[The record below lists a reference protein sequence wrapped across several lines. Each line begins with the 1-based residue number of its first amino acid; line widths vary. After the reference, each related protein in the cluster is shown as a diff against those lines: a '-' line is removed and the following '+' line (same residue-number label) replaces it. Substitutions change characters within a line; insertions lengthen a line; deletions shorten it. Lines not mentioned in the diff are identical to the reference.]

1 MPFFSFNPSRH
12 RQWIAG
18 LLVGCASLTCGAQIT
33 VDQSLTFQE
42 YVNSLLGE
50 GVVAY
55 NVNHTG
61 ANLQFGFFEG
71 GASVG
76 FPIDEGVVLSSANA
90 LSAFPDADG
99 TCLGENVPLDSSET
113 GDPVLNSDLLE
124 ISQSVSGL
132 LDASL
137 TDDEEMAI
145 IQADLSMQTGNFA
158 AFLDGQNQA
167 QSVNDVCALEFDF
180 EPAGDFVSFN
190 YVFASEEYWAYEYQ
204 VYNDVFAFFLSGEGI
219 SGQYGPVP
227 GFPNGAVN
235 IAEVPGNDP
244 QLPVTISSVNADVN
258 AEYFLTYQDIDEDFD
273 GIPEI
278 QNSDINGDG
287 DSDVCFDGATVVLTA
302 VYPVLCGETYHIELA
317 VGDGQDGALGTHV
330 FIEAGS
336 FGSPI
341 PTTYESQAAP
351 ECDPDPDDDDV
362 IYCAWEDCG
371 ASTITISRPCAVSS
385 LYPFNFDLITAE
397 GSQATLDE
405 DLLGLPS
412 SASIPVGEYSL
423 SLTFE
428 VPQDNIDEG
437 TETLYLKVVSGSIE
451 SEITVILFDTPAFES
466 ELPEEYIVPC
476 DETEEICV
484 DLIQDP
490 FYEYPPVEY
499 AWSVNGVSYG
509 EDSCITYGAL
519 TSSLVEVYLEDGC
532 EREDYHQ
539 SVFTVPYEPLEVSTS
554 NDTLLC
560 NGAEMLLTL
569 EVDGGQPPYQ
579 IQWDDFSDE
588 DYVHLI
594 GPEENTNYEVVV
606 VDNCDYSEEE
616 VTQVRVQTVETTIIR
631 ENLGGDAYQ
640 FDVLT
645 DPEEPFEGAY
655 IYAWD
660 FGDGEG
666 SFLRRPVHTFDGVST
681 YETLVNVVTDIGC
694 TDSDR
699 IDVYG
704 DVIFYIPTAF
714 TPDND
719 GLNDVLTFNGRQ
731 VRLFE
736 IWIFNRWG
744 EQVYHSTDVNEVW
757 TGDVNDGTHYA
768 PNGVYHWLIKATG
781 FDTDAQEFRG
791 FVHLIR

>member
-1 MPFFSFNPSRH
+1 MSRLSFKSTLSKS
-12 RQWIAG
+12 W
-18 LLVGCASLTCGAQIT
+18 LYGCLFATLASTGYAQIT
-33 VDQSLTFQE
+33 VDQSLTIEQ
-42 YVNSLLGE
+42 YVNDVLLGE
-50 GVVAY
+50 GVTAT
-55 NVNHTG
+55 NISFEG
-61 ANLQFGFFEG
+61 SMEQFGYMTG
-71 GASVG
+71 GLDNG
-76 FPIDEGVVLSSANA
+76 FPIEGGLILSSGNA
-90 LSAFPDADG
+90 ADAFCAGQGCIGCNGP
-99 TCLGENVPLDSSET
+99 TPT
-113 GDPVLNSDLLE
+113 DPDLLE
-124 ISQSVSGL
+124 IANDVPPL
-132 LDASL
+132 ID
-137 TDDEEMAI
+137 
-145 IQADLSMQTGNFA
+145 QAFTVG
-158 AFLDGQNQA
+158 
-167 QSVNDVCALEFDF
+167 SVNDLCVIEFDF
-180 EPAGDFVSFN
+180 DPAGDFVSFN
-190 YVFASEEYWAYEYQ
+190 YIFGSEEYEAFENTQ
-204 VYNDVFAFFLSGEGI
+204 YNDIFAFFLSGAGI
-219 SGQYGPVP
+219 TGQYNAPVGFPGQAINIATVP
-227 GFPNGAVN
+227 GS
-235 IAEVPGNDP
+235 DP
-244 QLPVTISSVNADVN
+244 ELPITISSVNGTINPEFYVLNDN
-258 AEYFLTYQDIDEDFD
+258 DDICM
-273 GIPEI
+273 
-278 QNSDINGDG
+278 NGY
-287 DSDVCFDGATVVLTA
+287 TTVLTA
-302 VYPVLCGETYHIELA
+302 VYPVICGETYHIKLA
-317 VGDGQDGALGTHV
+317 IGDGSDTILDSV
-330 FIEAGS
+330 VILEEGS

-351 ECDPDPDDDDV
+351 RCDPDPDDDDV

-371 ASTITISRPCAVSS
+371 PSTITISRPCAVSS
-385 LYPFNFDLITAE
+385 LFPFNFDLIAAE
-397 GSQATLDE
+397 GSEATLDE

-466 ELPEEYIVPC
+466 ELQEEYVVPC

-484 DLIQDP
+484 ELIQDP

-499 AWSVNGVSYG
+499 AWSINGVSYG

-519 TSSLVEVYLEDGC
+519 TSSLVEVYMEDGC
-532 EREDYHQ
+532 EREGYHQ
-539 SVFTVPYEPLEVSTS
+539 SVFTVPYEPLDVRTS

-579 IQWDDFSDE
+579 IQWDDFNDE

-594 GPEENTNYEVVV
+594 DPEENTNYEVVV
-606 VDNCDYSEEE
+606 VDNCDYSEEK
-616 VTQVRVQTVETTIIR
+616 VTQVRVQTVETTIVR

-645 DPEEPFEGAY
+645 DPAEPFEGAY
-655 IYAWD
+655 FYTWD
-660 FGDGEG
+660 FGDGDG

-681 YETLVNVVTDIGC
+681 YETVVNVVTDIGC

-719 GLNDVLTFNGRQ
+719 GLNDVLAFNGRQ

-744 EQVYHSTDVNEVW
+744 EQVYHSTDLNEVW

>member
-1 MPFFSFNPSRH
+1 MSRLSI
-12 RQWIAG
+12 QSTLSKSW
-18 LLVGCASLTCGAQIT
+18 LSGCLFATVASTGYAQIT
-33 VDQSLTFQE
+33 VDQSLTIEQ
-42 YVNSLLGE
+42 YVNDVLLGE
-50 GVVAY
+50 GVTAT
-55 NVNHTG
+55 NISFEG
-61 ANLQFGFFEG
+61 SMEQFGYMTG
-71 GASVG
+71 GLDNG
-76 FPIDEGVVLSSANA
+76 FPIEGGLILSSGNA
-90 LSAFPDADG
+90 ADAFCAGQGCIGCNGP
-99 TCLGENVPLDSSET
+99 TPT
-113 GDPVLNSDLLE
+113 DPDLLE
-124 ISQSVSGL
+124 IANDVPPL
-132 LDASL
+132 ID
-137 TDDEEMAI
+137 
-145 IQADLSMQTGNFA
+145 QAFTVG
-158 AFLDGQNQA
+158 
-167 QSVNDVCALEFDF
+167 SVNDLCVIEFDF
-180 EPAGDFVSFN
+180 DPAGDFVSFN
-190 YVFASEEYWAYEYQ
+190 YIFGSEEYESFENTQ
-204 VYNDVFAFFLSGEGI
+204 YNDIFAFFLSGAGI
-219 SGQYGPVP
+219 TGQYNAPVGFPGQAINIATVP
-227 GFPNGAVN
+227 GS
-235 IAEVPGNDP
+235 DP
-244 QLPVTISSVNADVN
+244 ELPITISSVNGTINPEFYVLNDN
-258 AEYFLTYQDIDEDFD
+258 DDICM
-273 GIPEI
+273 
-278 QNSDINGDG
+278 NGY
-287 DSDVCFDGATVVLTA
+287 TTVLTA
-302 VYPVLCGETYHIELA
+302 VYPVICGETYHIKLA
-317 VGDGQDGALGTHV
+317 IGDGSDTILDSV
-330 FIEAGS
+330 VILEEGS

-351 ECDPDPDDDDV
+351 RCDPDPDDDDV

-371 ASTITISRPCAVSS
+371 PSTITISRPCAVSS
-385 LYPFNFDLITAE
+385 LFPFNFDLIAAE
-397 GSQATLDE
+397 GSEATLDE

-466 ELPEEYIVPC
+466 ELQEEYVVPC

-484 DLIQDP
+484 ELIQDP

-499 AWSVNGVSYG
+499 AWSINGVSYG

-519 TSSLVEVYLEDGC
+519 TSSLGEVYLEDGC
-532 EREDYHQ
+532 EREGYHQ
-539 SVFTVPYEPLEVSTS
+539 SVFTVPYEPLDVRTS

-579 IQWDDFSDE
+579 IQWDDFNDE

-594 GPEENTNYEVVV
+594 DPEENTNYEVVV
-606 VDNCDYSEEE
+606 VDNCDYSEEK
-616 VTQVRVQTVETTIIR
+616 VTQVRVQTVETTIVR

-645 DPEEPFEGAY
+645 DPAEPFEGAY
-655 IYAWD
+655 FYTWD
-660 FGDGEG
+660 FGDGDG

-681 YETLVNVVTDIGC
+681 YETVVNVVTDIGC

-719 GLNDVLTFNGRQ
+719 GLNDVLAFNGRQ

-744 EQVYHSTDVNEVW
+744 EQVYHSTDLNEVW

>member
-1 MPFFSFNPSRH
+1 MSRLSFKSTLSKS
-12 RQWIAG
+12 W
-18 LLVGCASLTCGAQIT
+18 LCGCLFATLASTGYAQIT
-33 VDQSLTFQE
+33 VDQSLTIEQ
-42 YVNSLLGE
+42 YVNDVLLGE
-50 GVVAY
+50 GVTAT
-55 NVNHTG
+55 NISFEG
-61 ANLQFGFFEG
+61 SMEQFGYMTG
-71 GASVG
+71 GLDNG
-76 FPIDEGVVLSSANA
+76 FPIEGGLILSSGNA
-90 LSAFPDADG
+90 ADAFCAGQGCIGCNGP
-99 TCLGENVPLDSSET
+99 TPT
-113 GDPVLNSDLLE
+113 DPDLLE
-124 ISQSVSGL
+124 IANDVPPL
-132 LDASL
+132 ID
-137 TDDEEMAI
+137 
-145 IQADLSMQTGNFA
+145 QAFTVG
-158 AFLDGQNQA
+158 
-167 QSVNDVCALEFDF
+167 SVNDLCVIEFDF
-180 EPAGDFVSFN
+180 DPAGDFVSFN
-190 YVFASEEYWAYEYQ
+190 YIFGSEEYESFENTQ
-204 VYNDVFAFFLSGEGI
+204 YNDIFAFFLSGAGI
-219 SGQYGPVP
+219 TGQYNAPVGFPGQAINIATVP
-227 GFPNGAVN
+227 GS
-235 IAEVPGNDP
+235 DP
-244 QLPVTISSVNADVN
+244 ELPITISSVNGTINPEFYVLNDN
-258 AEYFLTYQDIDEDFD
+258 DDICM
-273 GIPEI
+273 
-278 QNSDINGDG
+278 NGY
-287 DSDVCFDGATVVLTA
+287 TTVLTA
-302 VYPVLCGETYHIELA
+302 VYPVICGETYHIKLA
-317 VGDGQDGALGTHV
+317 IGDGSDTILDSV
-330 FIEAGS
+330 VILEEGS

-351 ECDPDPDDDDV
+351 RCDPDPDDDDV

-371 ASTITISRPCAVSS
+371 PSTITISRPCAVSS
-385 LYPFNFDLITAE
+385 LFPFNFDLIAAE
-397 GSQATLDE
+397 GSEATLDE

-466 ELPEEYIVPC
+466 ELQEEYVVPC

-484 DLIQDP
+484 ELIQDP

-499 AWSVNGVSYG
+499 AWSINGVSYG

-532 EREDYHQ
+532 EREGYHQ
-539 SVFTVPYEPLEVSTS
+539 SVFTVPFDPLDVRTS

-579 IQWDDFSDE
+579 IQWDDFNDE

-594 GPEENTNYEVVV
+594 DPEENTNYEVVV
-606 VDNCDYSEEE
+606 VDNCNYSEEKI
-616 VTQVRVQTVETTIIR
+616 TQVRVQTVETTIIR

-645 DPEEPFEGAY
+645 DPAEPFEGAY
-655 IYAWD
+655 FYTWD
-660 FGDGEG
+660 FGDGDG
-666 SFLRRPVHTFDGVST
+666 SFLRRPIHTFDGVST
-681 YETLVNVVTDIGC
+681 YETVVNVVTDIGC

-719 GLNDVLTFNGRQ
+719 GLNDVLAFNGRQ

-744 EQVYHSTDVNEVW
+744 EQVYHSTDLNEVW
-757 TGDVNDGTHYA
+757 TGDVNDGTYYA

>member
-1 MPFFSFNPSRH
+1 MSRLSFKSTLSKS
-12 RQWIAG
+12 W
-18 LLVGCASLTCGAQIT
+18 LYGCMFATLASTGYAQIT
-33 VDQSLTFQE
+33 VDQSLTIEQ
-42 YVNSLLGE
+42 YVNDVLLGE
-50 GVVAY
+50 GVTAT
-55 NVNHTG
+55 NISFEG
-61 ANLQFGFFEG
+61 SMEQFGYMTG
-71 GASVG
+71 GLDNG
-76 FPIDEGVVLSSANA
+76 FPIEGGLILSSGNA
-90 LSAFPDADG
+90 ADAFCAGQGCIGCNGP
-99 TCLGENVPLDSSET
+99 TPT
-113 GDPVLNSDLLE
+113 DPDLLE
-124 ISQSVSGL
+124 IANDVPPL
-132 LDASL
+132 ID
-137 TDDEEMAI
+137 
-145 IQADLSMQTGNFA
+145 QAFTVG
-158 AFLDGQNQA
+158 
-167 QSVNDVCALEFDF
+167 SVNDLCVIEFDF
-180 EPAGDFVSFN
+180 DPAGDFVSFN
-190 YVFASEEYWAYEYQ
+190 YIFGSEEYEAFENTQ
-204 VYNDVFAFFLSGEGI
+204 YNDIFAFFLSGAGI
-219 SGQYGPVP
+219 TGQYNAPVGFPGQAINIATVP
-227 GFPNGAVN
+227 GS
-235 IAEVPGNDP
+235 DP
-244 QLPVTISSVNADVN
+244 ELPITISSVNGTINPEFYVLNDN
-258 AEYFLTYQDIDEDFD
+258 DDICM
-273 GIPEI
+273 
-278 QNSDINGDG
+278 NGY
-287 DSDVCFDGATVVLTA
+287 TTVLTA
-302 VYPVLCGETYHIELA
+302 VYPVICGETYHIKLA
-317 VGDGQDGALGTHV
+317 IGDGSDTILDSV
-330 FIEAGS
+330 VILEEGS

-351 ECDPDPDDDDV
+351 RCDPDPDDDDV

-371 ASTITISRPCAVSS
+371 PSTITISRPCAVSS
-385 LYPFNFDLITAE
+385 LFPFNFDLIAAE
-397 GSQATLDE
+397 GSEATLDE

-466 ELPEEYIVPC
+466 ELQEEYVVPC

-484 DLIQDP
+484 ELIQDP

-499 AWSVNGVSYG
+499 AWSINGVSYG

-532 EREDYHQ
+532 EREGYHQ
-539 SVFTVPYEPLEVSTS
+539 SVFTVPYEPLDVRTS

-579 IQWDDFSDE
+579 IQWDDFNDE

-594 GPEENTNYEVVV
+594 DPEENTNYEVVV
-606 VDNCDYSEEE
+606 VDNCDYSEEK
-616 VTQVRVQTVETTIIR
+616 VTQVRVQTVETTIVR

-645 DPEEPFEGAY
+645 DPAEPFEGAY
-655 IYAWD
+655 FYTWD
-660 FGDGEG
+660 FGDGDG
-666 SFLRRPVHTFDGVST
+666 SFLRRPAHTFDGVST
-681 YETLVNVVTDIGC
+681 YETVVNVKTDIGC

-719 GLNDVLTFNGRQ
+719 GLNDVLAFNGRQ

-744 EQVYHSTDVNEVW
+744 EQVYHSTDLNEVW

>member
-1 MPFFSFNPSRH
+1 MSRLSFQSSFSKS
-12 RQWIAG
+12 W
-18 LLVGCASLTCGAQIT
+18 LYGCLFATLASTGYAQIT
-33 VDQSLTFQE
+33 VDQSLTIEQ
-42 YVNSLLGE
+42 YVNDVLLGE
-50 GVVAY
+50 GVTAT
-55 NVNHTG
+55 NISFEG
-61 ANLQFGFFEG
+61 SMEQFGYMTG
-71 GASVG
+71 GLDNG
-76 FPIDEGVVLSSANA
+76 FPIEGGLILSSGNA
-90 LSAFPDADG
+90 SDAFCAGQGCIGCNGP
-99 TCLGENVPLDSSET
+99 TPT
-113 GDPVLNSDLLE
+113 DPDLLE
-124 ISQSVSGL
+124 IANDVPPL
-132 LDASL
+132 ID
-137 TDDEEMAI
+137 
-145 IQADLSMQTGNFA
+145 QAFTVG
-158 AFLDGQNQA
+158 
-167 QSVNDVCALEFDF
+167 SVNDLCVIEFDF
-180 EPAGDFVSFN
+180 DPAGDFVSFN
-190 YVFASEEYWAYEYQ
+190 YIFGSEEYESFENTQ
-204 VYNDVFAFFLSGEGI
+204 YNDIFAFFLSGAGI
-219 SGQYGPVP
+219 TGQYNAPVGFPGQAINIATVP
-227 GFPNGAVN
+227 GS
-235 IAEVPGNDP
+235 DP
-244 QLPVTISSVNADVN
+244 ELPITISSVNGTINPEFYVVN
-258 AEYFLTYQDIDEDFD
+258 DNDDICM
-273 GIPEI
+273 
-278 QNSDINGDG
+278 NGY
-287 DSDVCFDGATVVLTA
+287 TTVLTA
-302 VYPVLCGETYHIELA
+302 VYPVICGETYHIKLA
-317 VGDGQDGALGTHV
+317 IGDGSDTILDSV
-330 FIEAGS
+330 VILEEGS

-351 ECDPDPDDDDV
+351 RCDPDPDDDDV

-371 ASTITISRPCAVSS
+371 PSTITISRPCAVSS
-385 LYPFNFDLITAE
+385 LFPFNFDLIAAE
-397 GSQATLDE
+397 GSEATLDE

-466 ELPEEYIVPC
+466 ELQEEYVVPC

-484 DLIQDP
+484 ELIQDP

-499 AWSVNGVSYG
+499 AWSINGVSYG

-532 EREDYHQ
+532 EREGYHQ
-539 SVFTVPYEPLEVSTS
+539 SVFTVPYEPLDVRTS

-579 IQWDDFSDE
+579 IQWDDFNDE

-594 GPEENTNYEVVV
+594 DPEENTNYEVVV
-606 VDNCDYSEEE
+606 VDNCDYSEEK
-616 VTQVRVQTVETTIIR
+616 VTQVRVQTVETTIVR

-645 DPEEPFEGAY
+645 DPAEPFEGAY
-655 IYAWD
+655 FYTWD
-660 FGDGEG
+660 FGDGDG

-681 YETLVNVVTDIGC
+681 YETVVNVVTDIGC
-694 TDSDR
+694 TSSDR

-719 GLNDVLTFNGRQ
+719 GLNDVLAFNGRQ

-744 EQVYHSTDVNEVW
+744 EQVYHSTDLNEVW

>member
-1 MPFFSFNPSRH
+1 MFCLSHPSEPKRH
-12 RQWIAG
+12 
-18 LLVGCASLTCGAQIT
+18 LLVTFGLCLSAWTCTAQIT
-33 VDQSLTFQE
+33 VDQSLTIQQ
-42 YVNSLLGE
+42 YVNDVLLGE
-50 GVVAY
+50 GVTAT
-55 NVNHTG
+55 NISFEG
-61 ANLQFGFFEG
+61 SMEQFGHMTG
-71 GASVG
+71 GLDNG
-76 FPIDEGVVLSSANA
+76 FPIEGGLILSSGNA
-90 LSAFPDADG
+90 ADAFCAGIGCVGCNGPTPTDA
-99 TCLGENVPLDSSET
+99 
-113 GDPVLNSDLLE
+113 DLLE
-124 ISQSVSGL
+124 IANDVPPL
-132 LDASL
+132 ID
-137 TDDEEMAI
+137 
-145 IQADLSMQTGNFA
+145 QTFTVA
-158 AFLDGQNQA
+158 
-167 QSVNDVCALEFDF
+167 SVNDLCVIEFDF
-180 EPAGDFVSFN
+180 DPAGDFVSFN
-190 YVFASEEYWAYEYQ
+190 YIFGSEEYEAFENSQ
-204 VYNDVFAFFLSGEGI
+204 YNDIFAFFLSGAGI
-219 SGQYGPVP
+219 TGQYDAPVGFPGQAINIATVP
-227 GFPNGAVN
+227 GS
-235 IAEVPGNDP
+235 DP
-244 QLPVTISSVNADVN
+244 ELPITISSVNGSIN
-258 AEYFLTYQDIDEDFD
+258 PEYYILNDNDDICM
-273 GIPEI
+273 
-278 QNSDINGDG
+278 NGY
-287 DSDVCFDGATVVLTA
+287 TTVLTA
-302 VYPVLCGETYHIELA
+302 VYPVICGETYHIKLA
-317 VGDGQDGALGTHV
+317 IGDGSDTILDSV
-330 FIEAGS
+330 VILEEGS

-351 ECDPDPDDDDV
+351 RCDPDPDDDDV

-371 ASTITISRPCAVSS
+371 PSTITISRPCAVSS
-385 LYPFNFDLITAE
+385 LFPFNFDLIAAE
-397 GSQATLDE
+397 GSEATLDE

-466 ELPEEYIVPC
+466 ELQEEFIVPC
-476 DETEEICV
+476 DETEEVCV
-484 DLIQDP
+484 ELIQDP

-532 EREDYHQ
+532 ERENYHQ
-539 SVFTVPYEPLEVSTS
+539 SVFTVPYEPLDVRTS

-569 EVDGGQPPYQ
+569 EIDGGQPPYQ
-579 IQWDDFSDE
+579 IQWDDFNDE
-588 DYVHLI
+588 DFVHLI
-594 GPEENTNYEVVV
+594 DPEENTDYEVVV
-606 VDNCDYSEEE
+606 VDNCDYAEEK
-616 VTQVRVQTVETTIIR
+616 VTQVRVQTVQTTIVR

-645 DPEEPFEGAY
+645 DPEEPFDGAY
-655 IYAWD
+655 FYTWD
-660 FGDGEG
+660 FGDGDG

-681 YETLVNVVTDIGC
+681 YETVVNVVTDIGC

-719 GLNDVLTFNGRQ
+719 GLNDVLAFNGRQ

-736 IWIFNRWG
+736 VWIFNRWG
-744 EQVYHSTDVNEVW
+744 EQVYHSTDLNEVW
-757 TGDVNDGTHYA
+757 TGDVNEGTHYA

>member
-1 MPFFSFNPSRH
+1 MYCLSFNVLR
-12 RQWIAG
+12 RKFFFAG
-18 LLVGCASLTCGAQIT
+18 SLWVTCALTGYAQIT
-33 VDQSLTFQE
+33 VDQSLTIEQ
-42 YVNSLLGE
+42 YVNDVLLGE
-50 GVVAY
+50 GVTAT
-55 NVNHTG
+55 NISFEG
-61 ANLQFGFFEG
+61 SMEQFGYMTG
-71 GASVG
+71 GLDNG
-76 FPIDEGVVLSSANA
+76 FPIEGGLILSSGNA
-90 LSAFPDADG
+90 ADAFCAGQGCIGCNGPAP
-99 TCLGENVPLDSSET
+99 T
-113 GDPVLNSDLLE
+113 DPDLLE
-124 ISQSVSGL
+124 IANDVPPLIGESFSVS
-132 LDASL
+132 
-137 TDDEEMAI
+137 
-145 IQADLSMQTGNFA
+145 
-158 AFLDGQNQA
+158 
-167 QSVNDVCALEFDF
+167 SVNDLCVLEFDF
-180 EPAGDFVSFN
+180 DPAGDFVSFN
-190 YVFASEEYWAYEYQ
+190 YIFGSEEYPTMEVNGTDTSYFGGFVNSQ
-204 VYNDVFAFFLSGEGI
+204 YNDIFSFFLSGTGI
-219 SGQYGPVP
+219 TGSYDAPV
-227 GFPNGAVN
+227 GFPGQAIN
-235 IAEVPGNDP
+235 IATLPGTDP
-244 QLPVTISSVNADVN
+244 PLPITISSVNDQLNPQYYIGVSPDVSG
-258 AEYFLTYQDIDEDFD
+258 TDICM
-273 GIPEI
+273 
-278 QNSDINGDG
+278 NGY
-287 DSDVCFDGATVVLTA
+287 TTVLTA
-302 VYPVLCGETYHIELA
+302 VYPVICGETYHIKLA
-317 VGDGQDGALGTHV
+317 IGDGSDTILDSV
-330 FIEAGS
+330 VILEEGS

-351 ECDPDPDDDDV
+351 RCDPDPDDDDV

-371 ASTITISRPCAVSS
+371 PSTITISRPCAVSS
-385 LYPFNFDLITAE
+385 LFPFNFDLIAAE
-397 GSQATLDE
+397 GSEATLDE

-466 ELPEEYIVPC
+466 ELQEEYVVPC

-484 DLIQDP
+484 ELIQDP

-499 AWSVNGVSYG
+499 AWSINGVSYG

-532 EREDYHQ
+532 EREGYHQ
-539 SVFTVPYEPLEVSTS
+539 SVFTVPYEPLDVRTS

-579 IQWDDFSDE
+579 IQWDDFNDE

-594 GPEENTNYEVVV
+594 DPEENTNYEVVV
-606 VDNCDYSEEE
+606 VDNCDYSEEK
-616 VTQVRVQTVETTIIR
+616 VTQVRVQTVETTIVR

-645 DPEEPFEGAY
+645 DPAEPFEGAY
-655 IYAWD
+655 FYTWD
-660 FGDGEG
+660 FGDGDG

-681 YETLVNVVTDIGC
+681 YETVVNVVTDIGC

-719 GLNDVLTFNGRQ
+719 GLNDVLAFNGRQ

-744 EQVYHSTDVNEVW
+744 EQVYHSTDLNEVW
-757 TGDVNDGTHYA
+757 SGDVNDGTHYA

>member
-1 MPFFSFNPSRH
+1 MSRLSFKSTLSKS
-12 RQWIAG
+12 W
-18 LLVGCASLTCGAQIT
+18 LYGCLFATLASTGYAQIT
-33 VDQSLTFQE
+33 VDQSLTIEQ
-42 YVNSLLGE
+42 YVNDVLLGE
-50 GVVAY
+50 GVTAT
-55 NVNHTG
+55 NISFEG
-61 ANLQFGFFEG
+61 SMEQFGYMTG
-71 GASVG
+71 GLDNG
-76 FPIDEGVVLSSANA
+76 FPIEGGLILSSGNA
-90 LSAFPDADG
+90 ADAFCAGQGCIGCNGSTP
-99 TCLGENVPLDSSET
+99 T
-113 GDPVLNSDLLE
+113 DPDLLE
-124 ISQSVSGL
+124 IANDVPPL
-132 LDASL
+132 ID
-137 TDDEEMAI
+137 
-145 IQADLSMQTGNFA
+145 QAFTVG
-158 AFLDGQNQA
+158 
-167 QSVNDVCALEFDF
+167 SVNDLCVIEFDF
-180 EPAGDFVSFN
+180 DPAGDFVSFN
-190 YVFASEEYWAYEYQ
+190 YIFGSEEYESFENTQ
-204 VYNDVFAFFLSGEGI
+204 YNDIFAFFLSGAGI
-219 SGQYGPVP
+219 TGQYNAPVGFPGQAINIATVP
-227 GFPNGAVN
+227 GS
-235 IAEVPGNDP
+235 DP
-244 QLPVTISSVNADVN
+244 ELPITISSVNGTINPEFYVLNDN
-258 AEYFLTYQDIDEDFD
+258 DDICM
-273 GIPEI
+273 
-278 QNSDINGDG
+278 NGY
-287 DSDVCFDGATVVLTA
+287 TTVLTA
-302 VYPVLCGETYHIELA
+302 VYPVICGETYHIKLA
-317 VGDGQDGALGTHV
+317 IGDGSDTILDSV
-330 FIEAGS
+330 VILEEGS

-351 ECDPDPDDDDV
+351 RCDPDPDDDDV

-371 ASTITISRPCAVSS
+371 PSTITISRPCAVSS
-385 LYPFNFDLITAE
+385 LFPFNFDLIAAE
-397 GSQATLDE
+397 GSEATLDE

-466 ELPEEYIVPC
+466 ELQEEYVVPC

-484 DLIQDP
+484 ELVQDP

-499 AWSVNGVSYG
+499 AWSINGVSYG

-532 EREDYHQ
+532 EREGYHQ
-539 SVFTVPYEPLEVSTS
+539 SVFTVPYEPLDVRTS

-569 EVDGGQPPYQ
+569 EVDRGQPPYQ
-579 IQWDDFSDE
+579 IQWDDFNDE

-594 GPEENTNYEVVV
+594 DPEENTNYEVVV
-606 VDNCDYSEEE
+606 VDNCDYSEEK
-616 VTQVRVQTVETTIIR
+616 VTQVRVQTVETTIVR

-645 DPEEPFEGAY
+645 DPAEPFEGAY
-655 IYAWD
+655 FYTWD
-660 FGDGEG
+660 FGDGDG

-681 YETLVNVVTDIGC
+681 YETVVNVVTDIGC

-719 GLNDVLTFNGRQ
+719 GLNDVLAFNGRQ

-744 EQVYHSTDVNEVW
+744 EQVYHSTDLNEVW

-791 FVHLIR
+791 FVHWIR

>member
-1 MPFFSFNPSRH
+1 MSRLSFKSTLSKS
-12 RQWIAG
+12 W
-18 LLVGCASLTCGAQIT
+18 LSGCLFATLASTGYAQIT
-33 VDQSLTFQE
+33 VDQSLTIEQ
-42 YVNSLLGE
+42 YVNDVLLGE
-50 GVVAY
+50 GVTAT
-55 NVNHTG
+55 NISFEG
-61 ANLQFGFFEG
+61 SMEQFGYMTG
-71 GASVG
+71 GLDNG
-76 FPIDEGVVLSSANA
+76 FPIEGGLILSSGNA
-90 LSAFPDADG
+90 ADAFCAGQGCIGCNGP
-99 TCLGENVPLDSSET
+99 TPT
-113 GDPVLNSDLLE
+113 DPDLLE
-124 ISQSVSGL
+124 IANDVPPL
-132 LDASL
+132 ID
-137 TDDEEMAI
+137 
-145 IQADLSMQTGNFA
+145 QAFTVG
-158 AFLDGQNQA
+158 
-167 QSVNDVCALEFDF
+167 SVNDLCVIEFDF
-180 EPAGDFVSFN
+180 DPAGDFVSFN
-190 YVFASEEYWAYEYQ
+190 YIFGSEEYEAFENTQ
-204 VYNDVFAFFLSGEGI
+204 YNDIFAFFLSGAGI
-219 SGQYGPVP
+219 TGQYNAPVGFPGQAINIATVP
-227 GFPNGAVN
+227 GS
-235 IAEVPGNDP
+235 DP
-244 QLPVTISSVNADVN
+244 ELPITISSVNGTINPEFYVLNDN
-258 AEYFLTYQDIDEDFD
+258 DDICM
-273 GIPEI
+273 
-278 QNSDINGDG
+278 NGY
-287 DSDVCFDGATVVLTA
+287 TTVLTA
-302 VYPVLCGETYHIELA
+302 VYPVICGETYHIKLA
-317 VGDGQDGALGTHV
+317 IGDGSDTILDSV
-330 FIEAGS
+330 VILEEGS

-351 ECDPDPDDDDV
+351 RCDPDPDDDDV

-371 ASTITISRPCAVSS
+371 PSTITISRPCAVSS
-385 LYPFNFDLITAE
+385 LFPFNFDLIAAE
-397 GSQATLDE
+397 GSEATLDE

-466 ELPEEYIVPC
+466 ELQEEYVVPC

-484 DLIQDP
+484 ELIQDP

-499 AWSVNGVSYG
+499 AWSINGVSYG

-519 TSSLVEVYLEDGC
+519 TSSLVEVYMEDGC
-532 EREDYHQ
+532 EREGYHQ
-539 SVFTVPYEPLEVSTS
+539 SVFTVPYEPLDVRTS

-579 IQWDDFSDE
+579 IQWDDFNDE

-594 GPEENTNYEVVV
+594 DPEENTNYEVVV
-606 VDNCDYSEEE
+606 VDNCDYSEEK
-616 VTQVRVQTVETTIIR
+616 VTQVRVQTVETTIVR

-645 DPEEPFEGAY
+645 DPAEPFEGAY
-655 IYAWD
+655 FYTWD
-660 FGDGEG
+660 FGDGDG

-681 YETLVNVVTDIGC
+681 YETVVNVVTDIGC

-719 GLNDVLTFNGRQ
+719 GLNDVLAFNGRQ

-744 EQVYHSTDVNEVW
+744 EQVYHSTDLNEVW

>member
-1 MPFFSFNPSRH
+1 MSRLSFNFSHRRH
-12 RQWIAG
+12 WI
-18 LLVGCASLTCGAQIT
+18 VGCLFGFSILTVGAQIT
-33 VDQSLTFQE
+33 VDQSLTIEQ
-42 YVNSLLGE
+42 YVNDVLLGE
-50 GVVAY
+50 GVTAT
-55 NVNHTG
+55 NIS
-61 ANLQFGFFEG
+61 FEG
-71 GASVG
+71 GMDQFGYMTGGLDNG
-76 FPIDEGVVLSSANA
+76 FPIEGGLILSSGNA
-90 LSAFPDADG
+90 ADAFCAGQGCIDCNGPAP
-99 TCLGENVPLDSSET
+99 T
-113 GDPVLNSDLLE
+113 DPDLLE
-124 ISQSVSGL
+124 IANDVPPLIGESFSVS
-132 LDASL
+132 
-137 TDDEEMAI
+137 
-145 IQADLSMQTGNFA
+145 
-158 AFLDGQNQA
+158 
-167 QSVNDVCALEFDF
+167 SVNDLCVLEFDF
-180 EPAGDFVSFN
+180 DPAGDFVSFN
-190 YVFASEEYWAYEYQ
+190 YIFGSEEYPTMEVSGTDTSYFGGFVNSQ
-204 VYNDVFAFFLSGEGI
+204 YNDIFSFFLSGAGI
-219 SGQYGPVP
+219 NGPYDAPV
-227 GFPNGAVN
+227 GFPGQAIN
-235 IAEVPGNDP
+235 IATLPGTDP
-244 QLPVTISSVNADVN
+244 PLPITISSVNDQLNPQYYIGVSPDVSG
-258 AEYFLTYQDIDEDFD
+258 TDICM
-273 GIPEI
+273 
-278 QNSDINGDG
+278 NGY
-287 DSDVCFDGATVVLTA
+287 TTVLTA
-302 VYPVLCGETYHIELA
+302 VYPVICGETYHIKLA
-317 VGDGQDGALGTHV
+317 IGDGSDNILDSV
-330 FIEAGS
+330 VILEEGS

-351 ECDPDPDDDDV
+351 RCDPDPDDDDV

-371 ASTITISRPCAVSS
+371 PSTITISRPCAVSS
-385 LYPFNFDLITAE
+385 LFPFNFDLIAAE
-397 GSQATLDE
+397 GSEATLDE

-412 SASIPVGEYSL
+412 SASIPVGEYSV

-451 SEITVILFDTPAFES
+451 SEITVILFDTPAFETA
-466 ELPEEYIVPC
+466 LPEEYIVPC
-476 DETEEICV
+476 DETQEICV
-484 DLIQDP
+484 ELIQDP

-499 AWSVNGVSYG
+499 AWSINGVSYG

-539 SVFTVPYEPLEVSTS
+539 SVFTVPYEPLEVNTS

-569 EVDGGQPPYQ
+569 EVAGGQPPYQ
-579 IQWDDFSDE
+579 IQWDDFNDE
-588 DYVHLI
+588 DYVHLVD
-594 GPEENTNYEVVV
+594 PEENTNYEVVV
-606 VDNCDYSEEE
+606 VDNCDYSEEK

-631 ENLGGDAYQ
+631 EDLGGDAYQ

-645 DPEEPFEGAY
+645 DPAEPYEGAY
-655 IYAWD
+655 FYTWD
-660 FGDGEG
+660 FGDGDG

-681 YETLVNVVTDIGC
+681 YETVVNVVTDIGC

-719 GLNDVLTFNGRQ
+719 GLNDVFAFNGRQ

-744 EQVYHSTDVNEVW
+744 EQVYHSTDLNEVW

>member
-1 MPFFSFNPSRH
+1 M
-12 RQWIAG
+12 
-18 LLVGCASLTCGAQIT
+18 GCNGPTPT
-33 VDQSLTFQE
+33 
-42 YVNSLLGE
+42 
-50 GVVAY
+50 
-55 NVNHTG
+55 
-61 ANLQFGFFEG
+61 
-71 GASVG
+71 
-76 FPIDEGVVLSSANA
+76 
-90 LSAFPDADG
+90 
-99 TCLGENVPLDSSET
+99 
-113 GDPVLNSDLLE
+113 DPDLLE
-124 ISQSVSGL
+124 IANDVPPLIGESFSVS
-132 LDASL
+132 
-137 TDDEEMAI
+137 
-145 IQADLSMQTGNFA
+145 
-158 AFLDGQNQA
+158 
-167 QSVNDVCALEFDF
+167 SVNDLCVLEFDF
-180 EPAGDFVSFN
+180 DPAGDFVSFN
-190 YVFASEEYWAYEYQ
+190 YIFGSEEYPTMEVNGTDTSYFGGFVNSQ
-204 VYNDVFAFFLSGEGI
+204 YNDIFSFFLSGAGI
-219 SGQYGPVP
+219 NGSYDAPV
-227 GFPNGAVN
+227 GFPGQAIN
-235 IAEVPGNDP
+235 IATLPGTDP
-244 QLPVTISSVNADVN
+244 PLPITISSVNDQLNPQYYIGVSPDVSG
-258 AEYFLTYQDIDEDFD
+258 TDICM
-273 GIPEI
+273 
-278 QNSDINGDG
+278 NGY
-287 DSDVCFDGATVVLTA
+287 TTVLTA
-302 VYPVLCGETYHIELA
+302 VYPVICGETYHIKLA
-317 VGDGQDGALGTHV
+317 IGDGSDTILDSV
-330 FIEAGS
+330 VILEEGS

-351 ECDPDPDDDDV
+351 QCDPDPDDDDV

-371 ASTITISRPCAVSS
+371 PSTITISRPCAVSS
-385 LYPFNFDLITAE
+385 LFPFNFDLIAAE
-397 GSQATLDE
+397 GSEATLDE

-412 SASIPVGEYSL
+412 SASIPVGEYSI

-437 TETLYLKVVSGSIE
+437 TETLYLKVVSGTIE
-451 SEITVILFDTPAFES
+451 SEITVILFDTPAFETA
-466 ELPEEYIVPC
+466 LPEEYIVPC
-476 DETEEICV
+476 DETQEICV
-484 DLIQDP
+484 ELIQDP

-499 AWSVNGVSYG
+499 AWSINGVSYG

-539 SVFTVPYEPLEVSTS
+539 SVFTVPYEPLEVNTS

-569 EVDGGQPPYQ
+569 EVAGGQPPYQ
-579 IQWDDFSDE
+579 IQWDDFNDE

-594 GPEENTNYEVVV
+594 DPEENTNYEVVV
-606 VDNCDYSEEE
+606 VDNCDYSEEK

-631 ENLGGDAYQ
+631 EDLGGDAYQ

-645 DPEEPFEGAY
+645 DPAEPYEGAY
-655 IYAWD
+655 FYTWD
-660 FGDGEG
+660 FGDGDG

-681 YETLVNVVTDIGC
+681 YETVVNVVTDIGC

-719 GLNDVLTFNGRQ
+719 GLNDVLAFNGRQ

-744 EQVYHSTDVNEVW
+744 EQVYHSTDLNEVW

>member
-1 MPFFSFNPSRH
+1 MF
-12 RQWIAG
+12 AT
-18 LLVGCASLTCGAQIT
+18 LASTGYAQIT
-33 VDQSLTFQE
+33 VDQSLTIEQ
-42 YVNSLLGE
+42 YVNDVLLGE
-50 GVVAY
+50 GVTAT
-55 NVNHTG
+55 NISFEG
-61 ANLQFGFFEG
+61 SMEQFGYMTG
-71 GASVG
+71 GLDNG
-76 FPIDEGVVLSSANA
+76 FPIEGGLILSSGNA
-90 LSAFPDADG
+90 ADAFCAGQGCIGCNGP
-99 TCLGENVPLDSSET
+99 TPT
-113 GDPVLNSDLLE
+113 DPDLLE
-124 ISQSVSGL
+124 IANDVPPL
-132 LDASL
+132 ID
-137 TDDEEMAI
+137 
-145 IQADLSMQTGNFA
+145 QAFTVG
-158 AFLDGQNQA
+158 
-167 QSVNDVCALEFDF
+167 SVNDLCVIEFDF
-180 EPAGDFVSFN
+180 DPAGDFVSFN
-190 YVFASEEYWAYEYQ
+190 YIFGSEEYEAFENTQ
-204 VYNDVFAFFLSGEGI
+204 YNDIFAFFLSGAGI
-219 SGQYGPVP
+219 TGQYNAPVGFPGQAINIATVP
-227 GFPNGAVN
+227 GS
-235 IAEVPGNDP
+235 DP
-244 QLPVTISSVNADVN
+244 ELPITISSVNGTINPEFYVLNDN
-258 AEYFLTYQDIDEDFD
+258 DDICM
-273 GIPEI
+273 
-278 QNSDINGDG
+278 NGY
-287 DSDVCFDGATVVLTA
+287 TTVLTA
-302 VYPVLCGETYHIELA
+302 VYPVICGETYHIKLA
-317 VGDGQDGALGTHV
+317 IGDGSDTILDSV
-330 FIEAGS
+330 VILEEGS

-351 ECDPDPDDDDV
+351 RCDPDPDDDDV

-371 ASTITISRPCAVSS
+371 PSTITISRPCAVSS
-385 LYPFNFDLITAE
+385 LFPFNFDLIAAE
-397 GSQATLDE
+397 GSEATLDE

-466 ELPEEYIVPC
+466 ELQEEYVVPC

-484 DLIQDP
+484 ELIQDP

-499 AWSVNGVSYG
+499 AWSINGVSYG

-532 EREDYHQ
+532 EREGYHQ
-539 SVFTVPYEPLEVSTS
+539 SIFTVPYEPLDVRTS

-579 IQWDDFSDE
+579 IQWDDFNDE

-594 GPEENTNYEVVV
+594 DPEENTNYEVVV
-606 VDNCDYSEEE
+606 VDNCDYSEEK
-616 VTQVRVQTVETTIIR
+616 VTQVRVQTVETTIVR

-645 DPEEPFEGAY
+645 DPAEPFEGAY
-655 IYAWD
+655 FYTWD
-660 FGDGEG
+660 FGDGDG

-681 YETLVNVVTDIGC
+681 YETVVNVVTDIGC

-719 GLNDVLTFNGRQ
+719 GLNDVLAFNGRQ

-744 EQVYHSTDVNEVW
+744 EQVYHSTDLNEVW

>member
-1 MPFFSFNPSRH
+1 MSPLSFNFSHRRH
-12 RQWIAG
+12 WI
-18 LLVGCASLTCGAQIT
+18 VGCLLGLTTLTVGAQIT
-33 VDQSLTFQE
+33 VDQSLTIEQ
-42 YVNSLLGE
+42 YVNDVLLGE
-50 GVVAY
+50 GVTAT
-55 NVNHTG
+55 NISFIG
-61 ANLQFGFFEG
+61 GMDQFGYMTG
-71 GASVG
+71 GLDNG
-76 FPIDEGVVLSSANA
+76 FPIEGGLILSSGNA
-90 LSAFPDADG
+90 ADAFCAGQGCIDCNGPAP
-99 TCLGENVPLDSSET
+99 T
-113 GDPVLNSDLLE
+113 DPDLLE
-124 ISQSVSGL
+124 IANDVPPLIGESFSVS
-132 LDASL
+132 
-137 TDDEEMAI
+137 
-145 IQADLSMQTGNFA
+145 
-158 AFLDGQNQA
+158 
-167 QSVNDVCALEFDF
+167 SVNDLCVLEFDF
-180 EPAGDFVSFN
+180 DPAGDFVSFN
-190 YVFASEEYWAYEYQ
+190 YIFGSEEYPTMEVNGTDTSYFGGFVNSQ
-204 VYNDVFAFFLSGEGI
+204 YNDIFSFFLSGAGI
-219 SGQYGPVP
+219 NGSYDAPV
-227 GFPNGAVN
+227 GFPGQAIN
-235 IAEVPGNDP
+235 IATLPGTDP
-244 QLPVTISSVNADVN
+244 PLPITISSVNDQLNPQYYIGVSPDVSG
-258 AEYFLTYQDIDEDFD
+258 TDICM
-273 GIPEI
+273 
-278 QNSDINGDG
+278 NGY
-287 DSDVCFDGATVVLTA
+287 TTVLTA
-302 VYPVLCGETYHIELA
+302 VYPVICGETYHIKLA
-317 VGDGQDGALGTHV
+317 IGDGSDNILDSV
-330 FIEAGS
+330 VILEEGS

-351 ECDPDPDDDDV
+351 QCDPDPDDDDV

-371 ASTITISRPCAVSS
+371 PSTITISRPCAVSS
-385 LYPFNFDLITAE
+385 LFPFNFDLIAAE
-397 GSQATLDE
+397 GSEATLDE

-412 SASIPVGEYSL
+412 SASIPVGEYSV

-437 TETLYLKVVSGSIE
+437 TETLYLKVVSGTIE
-451 SEITVILFDTPAFES
+451 SEITVILFDTPAFETA
-466 ELPEEYIVPC
+466 LPEEYIVPC
-476 DETEEICV
+476 DETQEICV
-484 DLIQDP
+484 ELIQDP

-499 AWSVNGVSYG
+499 AWSINGVSYG

-539 SVFTVPYEPLEVSTS
+539 SVFTVPYEPLEVNTS

-569 EVDGGQPPYQ
+569 EVAGGQPPYQ
-579 IQWDDFSDE
+579 IQWDDFNDE

-594 GPEENTNYEVVV
+594 DPEENTNYEVVV
-606 VDNCDYSEEE
+606 VDNCDYSEEK

-631 ENLGGDAYQ
+631 EDLGGDAYQ

-645 DPEEPFEGAY
+645 DPAEPYEGAY
-655 IYAWD
+655 FYTWD
-660 FGDGEG
+660 FGDGDG

-681 YETLVNVVTDIGC
+681 YETVVNVVTDIGC

-719 GLNDVLTFNGRQ
+719 GLNDVLAFNGRQ

-744 EQVYHSTDVNEVW
+744 EQVYHSTDLNEVW